1 MKWHQ
6 LTMTVSKAEAEEVEQ
21 CCWDLGAVS
30 VTMMD
35 DSGVDLL
42 EPAPGETPLWESVSL
57 SGLFE
62 EDVDVQTVELKL
74 RALGLQVH
82 ADTILDQDWERA
94 WLARFRPM
102 RFGERLWICPTGFR
116 VDEPGAVVVDL
127 DPGLAF
133 GTGTHATTAMC
144 LEWLDASIQ
153 GGEKLLDYGCGSGI
167 LTIAAVKLG
176 AGTTTA
182 IDNDPQAVTAARIN
196 AARNDI
202 EQSVEVLDSKQRVT
216 SDFDVVVANILAEPL
231 VTLSRKV
238 SGALKSGGLL
248 VLSGIVESQVAWV
261 SDAYTNVRFD
271 EPLVRDGWVRLTGQ
285 KQK

>member
-1 MKWHQ
+1 VKWHQ

>member
-1 MKWHQ
+1 
-6 LTMTVSKAEAEEVEQ
+6 MTVSKADAEEVEQ

-62 EDVDVQTVELKL
+62 EDVDVQTVEVKL

-82 ADTILDQDWERA
+82 ADSILDQDWERA

>member
-1 MKWHQ
+1 
-6 LTMTVSKAEAEEVEQ
+6 MTVSKADAEDVEQ

>member
-1 MKWHQ
+1 
-6 LTMTVSKAEAEEVEQ
+6 MTVSKAEAEEVEQ

-62 EDVDVQTVELKL
+62 EGVDVQTVELKL

>member
-1 MKWHQ
+1 
-6 LTMTVSKAEAEEVEQ
+6 MTVSKADAEEVEQ

>member
-1 MKWHQ
+1 
-6 LTMTVSKAEAEEVEQ
+6 MTVSKAEAEEVEQ

-202 EQSVEVLDSKQRVT
+202 EQSVEVLDSKQRVP

>member
-1 MKWHQ
+1 
-6 LTMTVSKAEAEEVEQ
+6 MTVSKAEAEEVEQ

-62 EDVDVQTVELKL
+62 EDVDVQTVEVKL

>member
-1 MKWHQ
+1 
-6 LTMTVSKAEAEEVEQ
+6 MTVSKAEAEEVEQ

-74 RALGLQVH
+74 SALGLQVH

>member
-1 MKWHQ
+1 
-6 LTMTVSKAEAEEVEQ
+6 MTVSKAEAEEVEQ

-116 VDEPGAVVVDL
+116 VDEAGAVVVDL

>member
-1 MKWHQ
+1 
-6 LTMTVSKAEAEEVEQ
+6 MTVSKADAEEVEQ

-57 SGLFE
+57 NGLFE
-62 EDVDVQTVELKL
+62 EDVDVQTVEVKL

>member
-1 MKWHQ
+1 
-6 LTMTVSKAEAEEVEQ
+6 MTVSKAEAEEVEQ